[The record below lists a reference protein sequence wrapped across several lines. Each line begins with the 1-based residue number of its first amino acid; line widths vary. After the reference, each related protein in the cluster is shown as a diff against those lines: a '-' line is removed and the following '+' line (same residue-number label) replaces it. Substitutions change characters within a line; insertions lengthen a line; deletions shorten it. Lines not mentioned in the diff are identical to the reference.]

1 MAGHAGLD
9 DLEVLMDCNLQRAM
23 ASSRARAP
31 VLSQVILAAGK
42 EVSDAVIDGEEAFG
56 NDDAAASFGNPLPS
70 AASISLALKSVL
82 TSSLVLTKNTRMS
95 QALHR
100 SGASLAVS

>member
-1 MAGHAGLD
+1 
-9 DLEVLMDCNLQRAM
+9 MDCNLQRAM

-56 NDDAAASFGNPLPS
+56 NDDAAGVRTTWIGILSQLFPLLLSLLFEEMVGGNS
-70 AASISLALKSVL
+70 HVA
-82 TSSLVLTKNTRMS
+82 
-95 QALHR
+95 
-100 SGASLAVS
+100 